1 MDLAAD
7 AEGNIYVA
15 DRENHILQV
24 PSTVRHI
31 SDLYWE
37 YTLKFPFFRT
47 HYIRQVHKHIYRFSC
62 FLITTPICFSSVVH
76 LSYITKVHYIIVVI
90 IEFRTLHVH

>member
-31 SDLYWE
+31 SDLNWE
-37 YTLKFPFFRT
+37 Y
-47 HYIRQVHKHIYRFSC
+47 S
-62 FLITTPICFSSVVH
+62 
-76 LSYITKVHYIIVVI
+76 
-90 IEFRTLHVH
+90 